1 MVDGLTYIPF
11 QPGPGLVENI
21 ASHIEHQIVA
31 GILRSGDRIQESRI
45 VGQLAVSRG
54 SVRESFRVLESRRLI
69 DVIPRKGAVVT
80 SLSPSRVKDI
90 TTALPSILNPVV
102 SELGSRWSG
111 VYSQAL
117 HQSMERSESKFG
129 CVNPICVLETL
140 CQLHSN
146 AVYGELL
153 EDLIPTFDRVFS
165 KLVRSNLSGVQSLD
179 FLVRSQLIPVL
190 EAQKSED
197 AIGLV
202 TELCRSVERKYLE
215 TLERTG

>member
-31 GILRSGDRIQESRI
+31 GILRSGDRIEESRI

-179 FLVRSQLIPVL
+179 FLVRRQLIPVL

>member
-31 GILRSGDRIQESRI
+31 GILRSGDRIQESR
-45 VGQLAVSRG
+45 VVDQLAVSRG
-54 SVRESFRVLESRRLI
+54 SVRESFRVLENRRLI

-90 TTALPSILNPVV
+90 TTALPSILKPVV
-102 SELGSRWSG
+102 SELGSQWSG
-111 VYSQAL
+111 VCSQAL

-140 CQLHSN
+140 CELHSKIGR
-146 AVYGELL
+146 ASGRE
-153 EDLIPTFDRVFS
+153 RV
-165 KLVRSNLSGVQSLD
+165 
-179 FLVRSQLIPVL
+179 
-190 EAQKSED
+190 
-197 AIGLV
+197 
-202 TELCRSVERKYLE
+202 
-215 TLERTG
+215 

>member
-54 SVRESFRVLESRRLI
+54 SVRESFRVLEARRLI

-80 SLSPSRVKDI
+80 SLNPSRVKDI
-90 TTALPSILNPVV
+90 TSALPSIMTPVV
-102 SELGSRWSG
+102 LELGSLWSEQ
-111 VYSQAL
+111 YSYAL
-117 HQSMERSESKFG
+117 RQSMERSESKFG
-129 CVNPICVLETL
+129 CVNPVCVLETL
-140 CQLHSN
+140 CQLHPN
-146 AVYGELL
+146 VVYGELL
-153 EDLIPTFDRVFS
+153 DDLIPTFDRVFS
-165 KLVRSNLSGVQSLD
+165 KLVRLNILGVQSLD
-179 FLVRSQLIPVL
+179 VLVRRQLIPAL
-190 EAQKSED
+190 DAQKSED
-197 AIGLV
+197 AIRLV
-202 TELCRSVERKYLE
+202 TELCRSLERKYLE

>member
-31 GILRSGDRIQESRI
+31 GILRSGDRIQESHI
-45 VGQLAVSRG
+45 VGQLDVSRG

-69 DVIPRKGAVVT
+69 DVVPRKGAVVT

-90 TTALPSILNPVV
+90 TSVLPTILTQVV
-102 SELGSRWSG
+102 SDLGSCWIDPQ
-111 VYSQAL
+111 SQAVYL
-117 HQSMERSESKFG
+117 SMERSESKFG

-140 CQLHSN
+140 CKLHSN
-146 AVYGELL
+146 AVYGELI

-165 KLVRSNLSGVQSLD
+165 KLVRLNLQGVQSLD
-179 FLVRSQLIPVL
+179 GLVRIQLIPAL
-190 EAQKSED
+190 EAQKTED

-202 TELCRSVERKYLE
+202 TELCRTLERKYLE

>member
-90 TTALPSILNPVV
+90 TTVLPSILNPVV

>member
-11 QPGPGLVENI
+11 QPGPGLVKNI

-90 TTALPSILNPVV
+90 TSVLPSILAPVV
-102 SELGSRWSG
+102 SELGLRWSRP
-111 VYSQAL
+111 YSQEL
-117 HQSMERSESKFG
+117 YQSMEWSESKFG
-129 CVNPICVLETL
+129 CVNPICGLETL
-140 CQLHSN
+140 CQLHPN

-165 KLVRSNLSGVQSLD
+165 KLVRLNLSGVQSLD
-179 FLVRSQLIPVL
+179 ALVRRQLIPVL
-190 EAQKSED
+190 EVQKSED
-197 AIGLV
+197 AIRLV
-202 TELCRSVERKYLE
+202 TELCRTLERKYLE